1 MNIDESLA
9 ICMMQCISKV
19 ECMSFSYKT
28 SGNECVGIGVGYI
41 ERSTNVGSTNVGS
54 TNVGSTSFGLIYFLV
69 LDGKY

>member
-1 MNIDESLA
+1 
-9 ICMMQCISKV
+9 
-19 ECMSFSYKT
+19 MSFSYKT

-54 TNVGSTSFGLIYFLV
+54 TSFGLIYFLV

>member
-1 MNIDESLA
+1 
-9 ICMMQCISKV
+9 
-19 ECMSFSYKT
+19 MSFSYKT